1 MDFIFHDIQAVIQQK
16 HLVAYFLVFT
26 GGLISSASPCVL
38 AAIPLIIGY
47 VGGYSEGN
55 SKKSLL
61 YSFVYVIGLSV
72 TFTLLGAT
80 ASMLGSFLGFAG
92 TWLYVI
98 FAVIIILIGL
108 QLTGIISLP
117 LSFNKINI
125 NIKTKGILGA
135 FILGLITGILSSPCA
150 TPVLAVILGY
160 VATDGNIIYGSS
172 LLFVYA
178 IGHCILIFIA
188 GLSVGFTQKIISS
201 KSVHNFADIT
211 KKISGIIFILAGCYI
226 FYKYVV

>member
-1 MDFIFHDIQAVIQQK
+1 MDAIFQDLQGIIGQK
-16 HLVAYFLVFT
+16 HLFAYLLVFT

-72 TFTLLGAT
+72 AFTLLGAA

-201 KSVHNFADIT
+201 KSVHNFSNIS